1 MAANVSAGNIHAFY
15 LAGQVY
21 RGQDSWSSGFTF
33 KANPLK
39 ESSWYHFFYT
49 FLIPTIHD
57 FVTSALCCNWH

>member
-39 ESSWYHFFYT
+39 EPSWYHFF
-49 FLIPTIHD
+49 IP
-57 FVTSALCCNWH
+57 F